1 VIRRF
6 LADSAVYGV
15 AALLSQGI
23 GLLLFPL
30 LAHHF
35 SPREYGIIDILT
47 LVAILANLTVALEVN
62 QGLGR
67 HFVDASEPERV
78 GYASTALL
86 FTVGAY
92 TVFAVIALPLA
103 TPLTHVL
110 LAPGVDPWIT
120 RVAIVWIWIG
130 GIVYLAQDQLR
141 WRKRPRAYGL
151 VAVTTAAVTVG
162 STVVLVFGFGVG
174 VIGAVIGQLA
184 GALAAALVVFLLSR
198 DAYALRFDRRKLGVM
213 LAFSL
218 PLVPSSIGVFLNGFA
233 DRLVLQ
239 HTRSLTDVGVY
250 GVAFRIATIVAL
262 LLAGFQGATTPLILA
277 RHKEPTTRDELV
289 RIFRLFSAV
298 ALIAFLVVSLF
309 ADTEVRIL
317 ASAAY
322 ARADILVPYL
332 FMSALLFGVYIFAPG
347 LTIVKRT
354 GTFALISVSAGLLN
368 LGLALVLVPPLG
380 IQGAG
385 FATVASSAWF
395 FVLTMFFSQR
405 HYAVGHDWM
414 RLGAA
419 LAVAIGVLVLGRAVI
434 PTGRANAFAPGPLVE
449 KTILSCLGSVV
460 IATLLVRRRELVLV
474 WGLLRRPLT
483 RPQGSVS

>member
-1 VIRRF
+1 
-6 LADSAVYGV
+6 VYGV

-23 GLLLFPL
+23 GLLLFPF

-35 SPREYGIIDILT
+35 SPREYGVIDILT

-78 GYASTALL
+78 DYASTALL

-92 TVFAVIALPLA
+92 TVFAAIALPLA

-110 LAPGVDPWIT
+110 LASGVDPWIT
-120 RVAIVWIWIG
+120 RVAIAWIWVG

-141 WRKRPRAYGL
+141 WRMRPRAYGL
-151 VAVTTAAVTVG
+151 VAVTTATVTAG
-162 STVVLVFGFGVG
+162 STVVLVFGLGVG
-174 VIGAVIGQLA
+174 VIGALVGQLA
-184 GALAAALVVFLLSR
+184 GTLAAAGVLLWLSR
-198 DAYALRFDRRKLGVM
+198 GAYALRFDRRKLGVM

-239 HTRSLTDVGVY
+239 HTRSLADVGIY
-250 GVAFRIATIVAL
+250 GVAFRIATIVTL
-262 LLAGFQGATTPLILA
+262 LLAGVQGATTPLILA
-277 RHKEPTTRDELV
+277 RHEEPTTRGELA

-309 ADTEVRIL
+309 ADTGVRVL
-317 ASAAY
+317 ASGAY
-322 ARADILVPYL
+322 ARADVLVPYL

-380 IQGAG
+380 IRGAG
-385 FATVASSAWF
+385 MATVASSAWF
-395 FVLTMFFSQR
+395 FVLTMLFSQR

-434 PTGRANAFAPGPLVE
+434 QTGPAHALAAWPLVE
-449 KTILSCLGSVV
+449 KTVLSCLGSLM
-460 IATLLVRRRELVLV
+460 IAMLLVRRDELVLV
-474 WGLLRRPLT
+474 WSRLRCPLVGA
-483 RPQGSVS
+483 QGSVS

>member
-1 VIRRF
+1 M
-6 LADSAVYGV
+6 YGL

-23 GLLLFPL
+23 GLLLFPF

-35 SPREYGIIDILT
+35 SPREYGIIDILG
-47 LVAILANLTVALEVN
+47 LVAILANLTVALEIN

-67 HFVDASEPERV
+67 HFVEASEPERV
-78 GYASTALL
+78 DYASTALL
-86 FTVGAY
+86 FTVAAY
-92 TVFAVIALPLA
+92 TVFAAIALPLA

-120 RVAIVWIWIG
+120 RVAIVWIWIA

-141 WRKRPRAYGL
+141 WRMRPRAFGL
-151 VAVTTAAVTVG
+151 VAVTTATVTAG
-162 STVVLVFGFGVG
+162 STAVLILGFGVG
-174 VIGAVIGQLA
+174 VIGALLGQLI

-277 RHKEPTTRDELV
+277 RHEEPTTRDELA
-289 RIFRLFSAV
+289 RIFRLFSAG
-298 ALIAFLVVSLF
+298 ALIVFLVVSLF
-309 ADTEVRIL
+309 ADTEVRVL
-317 ASAAY
+317 ASPSY
-322 ARADILVPYL
+322 ARAEILVPYL

-354 GTFALISVSAGLLN
+354 RTFASISVSAGLLN
-368 LGLALVLVPPLG
+368 LGLALALVPPLG
-380 IQGAG
+380 IRGAG
-385 FATVASSAWF
+385 LATVASSAWF
-395 FVLTMFFSQR
+395 FGLTMLFSQR
-405 HYAVGHDWM
+405 HYAVGHDWL

-419 LAVAIGVLVLGRAVI
+419 LAVAIGVLLLGRAVI
-434 PTGRANAFAPGPLVE
+434 PIGGAHALAIWPLVA
-449 KTILSCLGSVV
+449 KAVFSCVGGVM
-460 IATLLVRRRELVLV
+460 IAMLLVRRDELMLV
-474 WGLLRRPLT
+474 WSGLRRPL
-483 RPQGSVS
+483 PGA

>member
-6 LADSAVYGV
+6 LADSAVYGL
-15 AALLSQGI
+15 AALFSQGI
-23 GLLLFPL
+23 GLLLFPF

-35 SPREYGIIDILT
+35 SPREYGIIDIIT
-47 LVAILANLTVALEVN
+47 LAAILANLTVALEVN

-67 HFVDASEPERV
+67 HFVEASEQERV

-92 TVFAVIALPLA
+92 TVFAAIAMPLA

-120 RVAIVWIWIG
+120 RVAIVWIWIA

-141 WRKRPRAYGL
+141 WRMRPRAYGL
-151 VAVTTAAVTVG
+151 VAVTTATVTAG
-162 STVVLVFGFGVG
+162 STVALVLGFGVG
-174 VIGAVIGQLA
+174 VIGALIGQLA
-184 GALAAALVVFLLSR
+184 GALAAALVLFLLSR

-239 HTRSLTDVGVY
+239 HTRSLADVGVY
-250 GVAFRIATIVAL
+250 GVAFRIATIVTL
-262 LLAGFQGATTPLILA
+262 LLVGFQGAATPLILA
-277 RHKEPTTRDELV
+277 RHKEPTTPGELAS
-289 RIFRLFSAV
+289 IFRLFSAV
-298 ALIAFLVVSLF
+298 ALIVFLVVSLF
-309 ADTEVRIL
+309 ADSLVRVL
-317 ASAAY
+317 ASQAY

-354 GTFALISVSAGLLN
+354 GILASISVSAGLLN
-368 LGLALVLVPPLG
+368 LGLALALVPPFG
-380 IQGAG
+380 IRGAG
-385 FATVASSAWF
+385 VATVASSAWF
-395 FVLTMFFSQR
+395 FLLTMHFSQR

-419 LAVAIGVLVLGRAVI
+419 LAVAIVVLLLGRAAI
-434 PTGRANAFAPGPLVE
+434 PTGGAHVLAAWPLVE
-449 KTILSCLGSVV
+449 KTVFSCVGSVM
-460 IATLLVRRRELVLV
+460 IATLLVRREEFMLV
-474 WGLLRRPLT
+474 WARLRRPL
-483 RPQGSVS
+483 PGAQGSVS

>member
-1 VIRRF
+1 M
-6 LADSAVYGV
+6 YGV

-23 GLLLFPL
+23 GLLLFPF

-35 SPREYGIIDILT
+35 SPHQYGIIDILA
-47 LVAILANLTVALEVN
+47 LVGILANLTVALEVN

-67 HFVDASEPERV
+67 HFVDASERERV
-78 GYASTALL
+78 NYASTALL

-92 TVFAVIALPLA
+92 TFFAAIALPLA

-120 RVAIVWIWIG
+120 RVAIVWIWVA

-141 WRKRPRAYGL
+141 WRMRPRAYGL
-151 VAVTTAAVTVG
+151 VAVMTATVTAG
-162 STVVLVFGFGVG
+162 STVVLVLGFGVG
-174 VIGAVIGQLA
+174 VIGALIGQLA
-184 GALAAALVVFLLSR
+184 GALAAAVVVFWLSR
-198 DAYALRFDRRKLGVM
+198 RAYALRFDRRKLGVM

-218 PLVPSSIGVFLNGFA
+218 PLVPASIGVFLNGFA

-239 HTRSLTDVGVY
+239 HAGSLSDVGVY
-250 GVAFRIATIVAL
+250 GVAFRIATVVAL
-262 LLAGFQGATTPLILA
+262 LLAGFQGAATPLILA
-277 RHKEPTTRDELV
+277 RHAQATTRDELA

-309 ADTEVRIL
+309 ADTEVRVL

-332 FMSALLFGVYIFAPG
+332 FMSALLFGAYIFAPG

-354 GTFALISVSAGLLN
+354 GTFAWISVSAGLLN
-368 LGLALVLVPPLG
+368 LGLALALVPPLG
-380 IQGAG
+380 ILGAG
-385 FATVASSAWF
+385 LATVASSAWF

-419 LAVAIGVLVLGRAVI
+419 LAVALGVLLLGRAVI
-434 PTGRANAFAPGPLVE
+434 PIGGAHALAAWPLVE
-449 KTILSCLGSVV
+449 KTVFSCLGSAM
-460 IATLLVRRRELVLV
+460 IATLLVRRVELMLV
-474 WGLLRRPLT
+474 WSRLRRPL
-483 RPQGSVS
+483 PKAQGSVS

>member
-1 VIRRF
+1 
-6 LADSAVYGV
+6 VYGV
-15 AALLSQGI
+15 AALLSRGI
-23 GLLLFPL
+23 GLLLFPF

-35 SPREYGIIDILT
+35 SPQQYGIIDILT

-67 HFVDASEPERV
+67 HFVDASERERV
-78 GYASTALL
+78 DYASTALL

-92 TVFAVIALPLA
+92 TAFAAIALPLA
-103 TPLTHVL
+103 TLLTHIL

-120 RVAIVWIWIG
+120 RVAIVWIWIA

-141 WRKRPRAYGL
+141 WRMRPSAYGL
-151 VAVTTAAVTVG
+151 VAVTTATVTAG
-162 STVVLVFGFGVG
+162 STVVLVLGFGVG
-174 VIGAVIGQLA
+174 VIGALIGQLV

-239 HTRSLTDVGVY
+239 HTRSLADVGIY
-250 GVAFRIATIVAL
+250 GVAFRIATIVTL
-262 LLAGFQGATTPLILA
+262 LLAGFQGAALPLILA
-277 RHKEPTTRDELV
+277 RHEDPATPRELA
-289 RIFRLFSAV
+289 RIFRLFSAM
-298 ALIAFLVVSLF
+298 ALVAFLAVSLF
-309 ADTEVRIL
+309 ADTEVRLL
-317 ASAAY
+317 ASRSY

-368 LGLALVLVPPLG
+368 LGLALALVPPLG
-380 IQGAG
+380 IRGAG
-385 FATVASSAWF
+385 LATVVSSAWF
-395 FVLTMFFSQR
+395 FVLTMLFSQR

-419 LAVAIGVLVLGRAVI
+419 LAVAVGVLLLGRAVI
-434 PTGRANAFAPGPLVE
+434 PTGPAHALAVWPLVE
-449 KTILSCLGSVV
+449 KTIFSCVGSVM
-460 IATLLVRRRELVLV
+460 IATLLVRRVELMLV
-474 WGLLRRPLT
+474 WSRLRRPL
-483 RPQGSVS
+483 PGAQGSVS